1 MTCDSNQM
9 DKSGFK
15 LLLLPHLLINESDM
29 STTLAKRNTRDA
41 DGPTVPSVASDMPPK
56 KKRRVSELVKSLEKS
71 RRNEKRVFQKLIRRA
86 RQVYGDISKFT
97 AGFIAEQSLPETSKT
112 FQTLFAELEPFMEHL
127 KWREQAR
134 GPTSM
139 LSAKVDGLENFK
151 QWDNHP
157 IWVLCTPRTERTI
170 ETHGRT
176 LNYAENNFMT
186 WGLPAVDKF
195 ERRVF
200 KQYRLVFVIEKLKGG
215 EHVQHRIKNLYM
227 CLTKARKHDDRLYL
241 VTWKYFMER
250 VLAGEKVKTPS
261 WCRREATI

>member
-1 MTCDSNQM
+1 
-9 DKSGFK
+9 
-15 LLLLPHLLINESDM
+15 M
-29 STTLAKRNTRDA
+29 STTTTKRNIRDA
-41 DGPTVPSVASDMPPK
+41 DGPNVPSVASDMPHK

-71 RRNEKRVFQKLIRRA
+71 RRNEKRVFEKLIRRA
-86 RQVYGDISKFT
+86 RQVYRDISKFT

>member
-1 MTCDSNQM
+1 
-9 DKSGFK
+9 
-15 LLLLPHLLINESDM
+15 M
-29 STTLAKRNTRDA
+29 STTATTCNRDVMTT
-41 DGPTVPSVASDMPPK
+41 TVPAMTSEAPPK
-56 KKRRVSELVKSLEKS
+56 KKRRVSELVEILEKS
-71 RRNEKRVFQKLIRRA
+71 RRKEKRVWTKLICRV
-86 RQVYGDISKFT
+86 RQIYRDISQFT
-97 AGFIAEQSLPETSKT
+97 AGFIADQSLPETSKT
-112 FQTLFAELEPFMEHL
+112 FQTLLAELEPFIEHL

-139 LSAKVDGLENFK
+139 LSAKVPK
-151 QWDNHP
+151 QAADNHP
-157 IWVLCTPRTERTI
+157 IWVLCTKRALRTI
-170 ETHGRT
+170 ETHDRT
-176 LNYAENNFMT
+176 INYAENNFMT

-200 KQYRLVFVIEKLKGG
+200 KQYRLVFVVEKLKGG